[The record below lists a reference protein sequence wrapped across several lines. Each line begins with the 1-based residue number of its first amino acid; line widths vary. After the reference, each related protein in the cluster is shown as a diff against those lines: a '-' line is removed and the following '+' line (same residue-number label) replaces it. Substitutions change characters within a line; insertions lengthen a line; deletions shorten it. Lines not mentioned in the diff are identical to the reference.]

1 MKYLFFDLECSN
13 CFGGNNKVCEFGAII
28 TDEKFNIIKKMN
40 IPMNPGSGRA
50 CRFDMSIYK
59 RDPEFDWAYDFDYYF
74 SCPKFYEFYKEIKA
88 IMEAKDT
95 IVFGYAVDNDIRY
108 LNSACKQYNLEP
120 ITYIAYDVQLIK
132 RAYKKEKQEIR
143 GLKGAFIELCGSQKL
158 LGLVPHLSMDDA
170 RMTMM
175 VFKQICEN
183 MKMSAGEI
191 MDLCDDLKYDSV
203 QYIKEYEFK
212 QKDKLLHPEKY
223 KRRRKSKDE
232 CQIAWGNFYREY
244 ESQLKKEESIGR
256 KATISSELKSDM
268 GTLNEALNYIKTNNL
283 VPCDKVSGSDYLI
296 VLDDDDRERLLS
308 KLKYP
313 FNGQIVKLHK
323 NEVRGCL
330 A

>member
-13 CFGGNNKVCEFGAII
+13 CFGGNNKVCEFGAILA
-28 TDEKFNIIKKMN
+28 DENFNIVKRMDM
-40 IPMNPGSGRA
+40 PMNPGSGRA

-74 SCPKFYEFYKEIKA
+74 SSPRFPAFYKKIKEV
-88 IMEAKDT
+88 MEAEDT

-120 ITYIAYDVQLIK
+120 ISYVAYDIQLIK

-170 RMTMM
+170 KMTMM

-183 MKMSAGEI
+183 MQMSVDEVIA
-191 MDLCDDLKYDSV
+191 LCSECKYDSI
-203 QYIKEYEFK
+203 QYIKEYEFR
-212 QKDKLLHPEKY
+212 QEDKLLHPEKY
-223 KRRRKSKDE
+223 IRSRKPKDK
-232 CQIAWGNFYREY
+232 CQVVWRNFYREY
-244 ESQLKKEESIGR
+244 ESQLQKEESIGR
-256 KATISSELKSDM
+256 IVTISSELKSDM
-268 GTLNEALNYIKTNNL
+268 DTLNEALDYIKTNNL
-283 VPCDKVSGSDYLI
+283 VAYDKVTGSDYLI
-296 VLDDDDRERLLS
+296 VLDDNDQKRLLS

-313 FNGQIVKLHK
+313 FNGQIIKLHSS
-323 NEVRGCL
+323 ELGGCL